1 MLECLVK
8 HRASQLTE
16 ERVTIIVRIRTDRL
30 FQLGQRMAGVKQF
43 DRDEVLDHAMAAFW
57 TRGYEGTSIDDLVQ
71 ATGIGRGSLYG
82 TFADKRQ
89 LFLAALDRYWNTV
102 GMEMFAELSDPDPR
116 HAIERMFDALIRRAS
131 NPKFPR
137 GCLFTNTSLECPSCG
152 DEIARKIAE
161 NMGQQETAIYQVLR
175 KAQADGT
182 LNPTQDARALARF
195 FLGVAWGINAV
206 NKSVADPGVFRDIV
220 RVAMSVW
227 DTAAAVQID
236 GPQMTER
243 RRRGDP
249 HGSARKKVAARRS
262 VPQNSK

>member
-1 MLECLVK
+1 
-8 HRASQLTE
+8 
-16 ERVTIIVRIRTDRL
+16 
-30 FQLGQRMAGVKQF
+30 MAGVKQF
-43 DRDEVLDHAMAAFW
+43 DRDEALDHAMAAFW

-82 TFADKRQ
+82 TFGDKRQ

-116 HAIERMFDALIRRAS
+116 RAIERMFDALIRRAS

-137 GCLFTNTSLECPSCG
+137 GCLFTNTSLECPTCG

-161 NMGQQETAIYQVLR
+161 NLGQQETAIYQVLR
-175 KAQADGT
+175 KAQNDGT
-182 LNPTQDARALARF
+182 LNPAEDARALARF

-206 NKSVADPGVFRDIV
+206 NRTIADLGVLSDMV

-227 DTAAAVQID
+227 DGSNASHLRD
-236 GPQMTER
+236 SKKKPRPR
-243 RRRGDP
+243 RELPRR
-249 HGSARKKVAARRS
+249 
-262 VPQNSK
+262 

>member
-1 MLECLVK
+1 MKLRLKAPSRSAIFMIDENECSNL
-8 HRASQLTE
+8 AA
-16 ERVTIIVRIRTDRL
+16 
-30 FQLGQRMAGVKQF
+30 MAGVKQF
-43 DRDEVLDHAMAAFW
+43 DRDEVLDRAMAAFW
-57 TRGYEGTSIDDLVQ
+57 TRGYEATSIDDLVQ

-82 TFADKRQ
+82 TFGDKRQ

-102 GMEMFAELSDPDPR
+102 GMEMFAELSDPDAR

-137 GCLFTNTSLECPSCG
+137 GCLFTNTSLECPTGG

-161 NMGQQETAIYQVLR
+161 NMGQQETAIYEVLR

-182 LNPTQDARALARF
+182 LSQTQDARALARF

-220 RVAMSVW
+220 RVAMTAW
-227 DTAAAVQID
+227 NTPAAAQRKGSRLTAHGRPND
-236 GPQMTER
+236 SHRFDR
-243 RRRGDP
+243 RKVPAGGRGS
-249 HGSARKKVAARRS
+249 HS
-262 VPQNSK
+262 SK

>member
-1 MLECLVK
+1 
-8 HRASQLTE
+8 
-16 ERVTIIVRIRTDRL
+16 
-30 FQLGQRMAGVKQF
+30 MAGVKQF
-43 DRDEVLDHAMAAFW
+43 DRNEALDRAMVTFW
-57 TRGYEGTSIDDLVQ
+57 TRGYEATSIDDLVE

-82 TFADKRQ
+82 TFGDKRQ

-102 GMEMFAELSDPDPR
+102 GMEMFAELSDPDAR

-137 GCLFTNTSLECPSCG
+137 GCLFTNTSLECPTCG

-182 LNPTQDARALARF
+182 LSQKQDARALARF

-206 NKSVADPGVFRDIV
+206 NKSVADPGVLRDMV
-220 RVAMSVW
+220 RVAMTAW
-227 DTAAAVQID
+227 DTPGGANCEDSRITMRDRPNDSHRFRKRKAPAGGR
-236 GPQMTER
+236 GPE
-243 RRRGDP
+243 
-249 HGSARKKVAARRS
+249 S
-262 VPQNSK
+262 SK